1 MTALRLSVV
10 LAKIMFYLLLDFSIT
25 NPVITTDNARKI
37 ATGKPKA
44 HTIEMPNNAP
54 PIESDI

>member
-1 MTALRLSVV
+1 M
-10 LAKIMFYLLLDFSIT
+10 
-25 NPVITTDNARKI
+25 NPVIPTNNARKI